1 MGRISRSSSLHSEVD
16 EHAERSTDSVASAR
30 VFAFHSLPLRAI
42 ALRMSAP
49 MLALATLLF
58 VCGVFAAG
66 CAAPQQP
73 GPTPQSKP
81 LSTQGRWSGTFTAQD
96 QTSGGQVRI
105 TVAADGGVDGSLVDS
120 VWQRIH
126 GTARTG
132 VLSGSIAAG
141 SAQVVIVWSTGQRD
155 RFDGTAFSPSL
166 GSLGINLSRYDSSG
180 NFAQDGGLTVALHE
194 AGVAAQ
200 PPFVEPPTKP
210 LDAMARW
217 VGKWTANFY
226 DRSGNAGTGSIT
238 VVAYGSLRGV
248 LIDDAWSDGNP
259 GKPVRQATL
268 AGSVDDSGVLALSVQ
283 WSDGAQLLLSGVG
296 YFQEPETAVFQLGP
310 SRESVAKD
318 GPALTLT
325 IGRD

>member
-1 MGRISRSSSLHSEVD
+1 MIAPLFAGCVLLLH
-16 EHAERSTDSVASAR
+16 
-30 VFAFHSLPLRAI
+30 
-42 ALRMSAP
+42 
-49 MLALATLLF
+49 
-58 VCGVFAAG
+58 G

-81 LSTQGRWSGTFTAQD
+81 LSTLGRWSGTFTAQD
-96 QTSGGQVRI
+96 QASGGQVRLA
-105 TVAADGGVDGSLVDS
+105 VAADGTVDGSLVDS
-120 VWQRIH
+120 VWQRLH

-132 VLSGSIAAG
+132 SLAGSIAGG
-141 SAQVVIVWSTGQRD
+141 SAQVTVAWSTGQRD
-155 RFDGTAFSPSL
+155 RFDGTAFAPSM

-180 NFAQDGGLTVALHE
+180 NFAKDGGVVFALHE

-200 PPFVEPPTKP
+200 PPYGEPTTKP

-238 VVAYGSLRGV
+238 IVADGSVRGV
-248 LIDDAWSDGNP
+248 LIDDAWSDGET

-268 AGSVDDSGVLALSVQ
+268 AGSVDAGGVLALSVQ
-283 WSDGAQLLLSGVG
+283 WSDGAPQVFTGVG
-296 YFQEPETAVFQLGP
+296 YFQEPESAVFQLGP
-310 SRESVAKD
+310 TRESVAKD

-325 IGRD
+325 IGRN

>member
-1 MGRISRSSSLHSEVD
+1 MR
-16 EHAERSTDSVASAR
+16 ACASVLC
-30 VFAFHSLPLRAI
+30 VAFIL
-42 ALRMSAP
+42 
-49 MLALATLLF
+49 
-58 VCGVFAAG
+58 AG

-81 LSTQGRWSGTFTAQD
+81 LSTIGRWSGTFTAQD
-96 QTSGGQVRI
+96 QMSGGQVRL
-105 TVAADGGVDGSLVDS
+105 TVAANGGVDGSLVDS

-132 VLSGSIAAG
+132 SLTGSIAGG
-141 SAQVVIVWSTGQRD
+141 SAQVTVAWSTGQRD
-155 RFDGTAFSPSL
+155 RFDGTAFAPSM

-180 NFAQDGGLTVALHE
+180 NFAKDGGVVFALHE

-200 PPFVEPPTKP
+200 PPFGEPTTTP

-226 DRSGNAGTGSIT
+226 DRSGNAGTGGIT
-238 VVAYGSLRGV
+238 IIADGSVRGV
-248 LIDDAWSDGNP
+248 LIDDAWSDGSA

-268 AGSVDDSGVLALSVQ
+268 AGSVDAGGVLALSVQ
-283 WSDGAQLLLSGVG
+283 WSDGAPQVLTGVG
-296 YFQEPETAVFQLGP
+296 YFQAPESAVFQLGP
-310 SRESVAKD
+310 TRESVAKD

-325 IGRD
+325 VGRD